1 MTKKL
6 ISFDDTKPGL
16 GLPDAV
22 EQRLERRR
30 ITPSLSPLTERAEPF
45 RLSTIQEQDA
55 IYSTWARTG
64 ETPTWAKSTDGG
76 ATWVAKST
84 MPATCNAFAK
94 LTSGTILAVEEK
106 GTTAA
111 GGSMPRVWRST
122 DDGATW
128 SEVPA
133 GLNFGPISSQGIC
146 EGTDGSVLIGEY
158 GNIGEFAYRVRRST
172 DDGLT
177 WETTFSSS
185 GDEPQGDPGHIHSV
199 TYDHVAEKHV
209 IFVDRPINATWGGP
223 HIYAS
228 GDNGVTWDFVGESD
242 HVDKP
247 NFVSPMYF
255 ADYIAWGSDN
265 HINGRISRIHRDDFY
280 AGRFEKSETVAMLS
294 QKALYFTFPL
304 RPDVWAVSMAGE
316 HIPSSQQEGGAG
328 STMNEVWLVS
338 DNGSLVAGGM
348 ESYRSN
354 TPAGQ
359 LSGVRASFP
368 ARVFDQLD
376 HQGLVWVNMPVGR
389 PRPYAAVPAVQ
400 GWGPP
405 TNRID
410 MQSTELPFGMALRIH
425 ASSGLDVDR
434 IMLFERT
441 SDHYAT
447 VGSSNSGMANIRLMK
462 NGDMEF
468 RKGNTLIAAIR
479 DSGFIQSGGLLLSSN
494 GVSIRAG
501 LSSPEGS
508 FAAPVGSLYTQWSS
522 AAATHFWVKA
532 SGGSGSTGWV
542 AVGHPTGD
550 TASRPSTPTLGQ
562 SYFDQTLGK
571 PIWWNGTA
579 WVDATGAPV

>member
-16 GLPDAV
+16 GLPDVV
-22 EQRLERRR
+22 EHRLERRR

-45 RLSTIQEQDA
+45 RLATIQEQDA
-55 IYSTWARTG
+55 IYSTWSRTG
-64 ETPTWAKSTDGG
+64 GTPTWDKSVDGG
-76 ATWVAKST
+76 ETWTTLST

-94 LTSGTILAVEEK
+94 LTSGTILAVEGK
-106 GTTAA
+106 GTTTA

-128 SEVPA
+128 SVVPA
-133 GLNFGPISSQGIC
+133 GLTFGPISSQGIC
-146 EGTDGSVLIGEY
+146 EGTDGSVMIGEY
-158 GNIGEFAYRVRRST
+158 GNVGEFSYRVRRST

-228 GDNGVTWDFVGESD
+228 GDNGATWDFVGESD

-265 HINGRISRIHRDDFY
+265 QINGRISRIHRDDFY

-316 HIPSSQQEGGAG
+316 HIPSPRQEGGGG

-338 DNGSLVAGGM
+338 DNGKLVAGGM
-348 ESYRSN
+348 ESYLST

-368 ARVFDQLD
+368 ARAFDQVD
-376 HQGLVWVNMPVGR
+376 HQGLVWANMPTGN
-389 PRPYAAVPAVQ
+389 PRPYAAIPATQ

-405 TNRID
+405 NTRVDLHTTN
-410 MQSTELPFGMALRIH
+410 LPFGSSVRVH
-425 ASSGLDVDR
+425 GSSGDPADR
-434 IMLFERT
+434 LTVFERT
-441 SDHYAT
+441 ADTYVT
-447 VGSSNSGMANIRLMK
+447 VGTARAGHLRFYQNGRIEAWSGTGRAFAVSD
-462 NGDMEF
+462 NGFAFE
-468 RKGNTLIAAIR
+468 
-479 DSGFIQSGGLLLSSN
+479 GGVPISSN
-494 GVSIRAG
+494 GVRIRGG
-501 LSSPEGS
+501 LGVPEGS
-508 FAAPVGSLYTQWSS
+508 VSAPVGSLYTQWSPS
-522 AAATHFWVKA
+522 AATNFWVKA
-532 SGGSGSTGWV
+532 SGGSGNTGWV
-542 AVGHPTGD
+542 AVGHPTGA

-571 PIWWNGTA
+571 PIWWSGTA